1 MTPPYITPQRAFTTA
16 KEYIV
21 MTIGMFIYSFGWIGC
36 VLPAKARAAP
46 PRVWP

>member
-21 MTIGMFIYSFGWIGC
+21 MIIIWKIMQN
-36 VLPAKARAAP
+36 A
-46 PRVWP
+46 